1 MMRYFLLFV
10 PKFSDKNPPLVRHFL
25 HPTTTIFPCWSRKF
39 FSTFVH
45 PQKTRIHRLFCDL
58 CLEMHLNRSVLY
70 ALLFSSAIVYTTCSG
85 SPLPNPTHIS
95 SDTRSPLPG
104 GPEASA
110 SVASLCLELYSGDP
124 SLRQFSESSTL
135 MFNYMKAAANDFAS
149 TKLPEVDLVAHP
161 NSIDYEIKQL
171 DGPDFLP
178 NRVSTYT
185 DTDTVVLWYMV
196 KITPGEKH
204 QENSHKICGDG
215 CAGTL
220 GIVRNPKDP
229 LDHSESIMMIDEF
242 HSQSDETVALH
253 RIGPDYNRRFFNP
266 SRNDRNA
273 VGVKVVNYSSSSRG
287 RMGRGRG

>member
-1 MMRYFLLFV
+1 
-10 PKFSDKNPPLVRHFL
+10 
-25 HPTTTIFPCWSRKF
+25 
-39 FSTFVH
+39 
-45 PQKTRIHRLFCDL
+45 
-58 CLEMHLNRSVLY
+58 MHSNRSVLY

-85 SPLPNPTHIS
+85 SPLPNPTLDS

-110 SVASLCLELYSGDP
+110 SVASLCLELYPGDP
-124 SLRQFSESSTL
+124 SLMHFSVSSTL
-135 MFNYMKAAANDFAS
+135 MFNYMIAAANDFAS

-229 LDHSESIMMIDEF
+229 LDHSESIMIIDEF